1 MSFDSDAQN
10 AGISGADLVMLA
22 SVFANI
28 CSREDPIF
36 HNEVGRRLIRMF
48 LAGLREPSMLRGL
61 ASSPGRP
68 TRKPKVVRTLQ
79 GEIGIMNTND
89 M

>member
-1 MSFDSDAQN
+1 MSFDSDAQDV
-10 AGISGADLVMLA
+10 GISGADLVMLVG
-22 SVFANI
+22 VFANI
-28 CSREDPIF
+28 CSRTDPTV

-48 LAGLREPSMLRGL
+48 LAGLREPSMLMGL

-68 TRKPKVVRTLQ
+68 TRKPKIVRTLQ
-79 GEIGIMNTND
+79 SEIGIMNTND